1 MSHIWYTAYAILS
14 SENESEENKMSL
26 TKEQGMMVEC
36 LKLAGAS
43 DATIGAVMI
52 LLPTNRKI
60 AMLAKEML
68 TNPGLDEDELLM
80 LAIRVGHAA

>member
-1 MSHIWYTAYAILS
+1 
-14 SENESEENKMSL
+14 MSL

>member
-1 MSHIWYTAYAILS
+1 MSHIWYIAYAILS